1 MIRSRISHLRPLS
14 LAVVMAVVLDT
25 TGAMHVYG
33 LADAKGESRELLSA
47 FLLLGIALLWLLLPS
62 GTATRDQEE
71 PAWLGFLPPLAAA
84 VSISDV
90 LSFVSAGWTPAR
102 LLVLG
107 GGTLVLFALAL
118 SGRYAGWAAA
128 LAVLLG
134 VAIRALHIR
143 HVPIEPARGD
153 MLPLVQRALDNLFR
167 GASPYTTYHMPWEL
181 PLTYLPLTW
190 LAYTPAYLA
199 GIDLR
204 WTNIVAELAVLAAGL
219 FVAGHAAEQRRRAM
233 GTTALFWSALFL
245 APTVVH
251 WDTVA
256 TAPIGWAAL
265 AWSLALVATSHWRAA
280 VVALGFA
287 AATTPLVAVLVP
299 LVAVCWWRT
308 LGPWP
313 AMRHAVLAAAVAA
326 ILLLPW
332 VLWAPGPFVEGNLR
346 WFNDLDR
353 FPRMKWQSEQTWLQI
368 TGFSGWF
375 WQRGLENW
383 LKPAQVGCLALVT
396 LLYAAGGAAP
406 AAMHRYA
413 AAAFLLFVLFN
424 PVLWPYLYH
433 PALVAA
439 LLAVAGDSS
448 LQALRVAGRTFVRQ
462 AAPEA
467 GNRQVYPGATKSF
480 EI

>member
-1 MIRSRISHLRPLS
+1 
-14 LAVVMAVVLDT
+14 MAVVLDI

-33 LADAKGESRELLSA
+33 LADAKGESRELVSA

-62 GTATRDQEE
+62 GAATREEAE

-84 VSISDV
+84 ISISDV
-90 LSFVSAGWTPAR
+90 LSFISAGWTPVR

-107 GGTLVLFALAL
+107 GGALVLFVLALVGRYEAWAVALAM
-118 SGRYAGWAAA
+118 A
-128 LAVLLG
+128 LG

-153 MLPLVQRALDNLFR
+153 MLPLVQRALDNLFQ

-190 LAYTPAYLA
+190 LAYAPAYLA

-204 WTNIVAELAVLAAGL
+204 WTNVVAELAVLGAGL
-219 FVAGHAAEQRRRAM
+219 FVARHVRERRPHAAA
-233 GTTALFWSALFL
+233 TTALFWAALFL
-245 APTVVH
+245 SPTVIH

-265 AWSLALVATSHWRAA
+265 AWSLALVATSRWLAA
-280 VVALGFA
+280 AVALGLA

-299 LVAVCWWRT
+299 LAAVCWWRT
-308 LGPWP
+308 LGLGS
-313 AMRHAVLAAAVAA
+313 ALRHAVLAAAVAA
-326 ILLLPW
+326 IVLLPW
-332 VLWAPGPFVEGNLR
+332 ALWAPGPFVEGNFQ

-353 FPRMKWQSEQTWLQI
+353 FPRMKWQSEQTWSEI

-375 WQRGLENW
+375 WQRGLESW
-383 LKPAQVGCLALVT
+383 LKPAQAGCLALVT
-396 LLYAAGGAAP
+396 LLYAARGAAP

-439 LLAVAGDSS
+439 LLAVAGDGSP
-448 LQALRVAGRTFVRQ
+448 QAMRAEGRTFMRQ
-462 AAPEA
+462 TAPGA
-467 GNRQVYPGATKSF
+467 GNRQAYPGATKSQK
-480 EI
+480 I